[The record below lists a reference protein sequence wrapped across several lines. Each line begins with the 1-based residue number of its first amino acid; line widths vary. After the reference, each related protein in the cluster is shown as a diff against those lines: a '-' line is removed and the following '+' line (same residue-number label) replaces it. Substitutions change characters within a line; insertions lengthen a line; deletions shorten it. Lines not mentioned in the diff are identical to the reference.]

1 MPCIFTDDTVK
12 LNVDGRKIYQSKR
25 ASKNDPSKSSVSYY
39 LPLYKNEIEFL
50 GLTEN
55 SLIRAELSRVE
66 KNDSIKR
73 PAFEIQAEF
82 DQLRTRLKKI
92 LDEYDDDTSI
102 RKSILVPKIQKI
114 LGEQHPPTQN

>member
-1 MPCIFTDDTVK
+1 MTP
-12 LNVDGRKIYQSKR
+12 LKR
-25 ASKNDPSKSSVSYY
+25 AYRTY

-66 KNDSIKR
+66 KNDSVKR
-73 PAFEIQAEF
+73 PAFEIQAEL
-82 DQLRTRLKKI
+82 DQLRTGLMKI
-92 LDEYDDDTSI
+92 LDEYDDDASI

-114 LGEQHPPTQN
+114 LGEQTPADSKLI